1 MPIIV
6 DGYNLLWA
14 VQKLQSDAS
23 VDDVS
28 LCKIIGEYLRLIGDN
43 GEIVFDGVG
52 PPDKSCF
59 YNTNNME
66 IFFVGVGTDA
76 DTVIEDKIVVN
87 SAPKRLTVVSSDKRI
102 IIAARRRKAISIKS
116 ELFWSQVCKQ
126 LNRKKGIVEPPAKRG
141 GLSETETDRWL
152 DEFGF

>member
-1 MPIIV
+1 MPIII

-14 VQKLQSDAS
+14 VQKIQGDSS
-23 VDDVS
+23 VDDVG
-28 LCKIIGEYLRLIGDN
+28 LCKILGEYFRLIGDS
-43 GEIVFDGVG
+43 GEIVFDGTG

-66 IFFVGVGTDA
+66 IFFVGVRTDA

-87 SAPKRLTVVSSDKRI
+87 SAPKRLRVVSSDKRLI
-102 IIAARRRKAISIKS
+102 VAARKRKAVSVKS
-116 ELFWSQVCKQ
+116 ELFWGEVCKQ
-126 LNRKKGIVEPPAKRG
+126 LNRKKGIVEPSAKRG

-152 DEFGF
+152 NEFGF